1 MVMARNIDGVVFNMN
16 PDTGHGDK
24 TNIHKFPW
32 NPKQT
37 IFGKAILSSVIKRV
51 DLPCFVYYRELM
63 TPHIIYSSEL

>member
-37 IFGKAILSSVIKRV
+37 IFGKARIFAVIKRV
-51 DLPCFVYYRELM
+51 DLPRTNYYRE
-63 TPHIIYSSEL
+63 